1 MSNII
6 ELENCPELNFIENM
20 TLQETEDQMRE
31 LYAGYYRELT
41 GRDPEIGDADTVNL
55 LIKAFCA
62 MEYQT
67 MQYADAKG
75 RMEMLKTSTGSALDA
90 LAALVGLTRKA
101 PERATAS
108 VRFSLEEPRS
118 VVVAIPAGTRV
129 KTEDGKYFNSLE
141 YAEIKAGE
149 GYADVVVQ
157 AEEAGA
163 ESSGILSGAIKIL
176 VDPIP
181 YISGVS
187 NTTPS
192 TGGLDTEDDDSLTR
206 RIYLAPSV
214 YSCAGPRDAYEYYAR
229 EWRGDVA
236 DVRIVSPQ
244 PDEVNIYFVIEDET
258 GLRLPNTTELAGMA
272 EHMDDETIRPL
283 CDKVTALAPGEVGYA
298 ITVKYWIAESDQR
311 SVSEIQSR
319 IAAAVADFQTW
330 QRKLGRDINP
340 TELIARLREAG
351 AKRVTLTAPVDT
363 VIEATELP
371 KCSGA
376 TVTYGGLEDD

>member
-108 VRFSLEEPRS
+108 VRF
-118 VVVAIPAGTRV
+118 
-129 KTEDGKYFNSLE
+129 SLE

-258 GLRLPNTTELAGMA
+258 GLRLPNPTELAGMA

-283 CDKVTALAPGEVGYA
+283 CDHVSCLAPEEVDYT
-298 ITVKYWIAESDQR
+298 ISFTYWIAESNQR
-311 SVSEIQSR
+311 SASEIQSKVT
-319 IAAAVADFQTW
+319 AAVKDFQTW

-340 TELIARLREAG
+340 TELIARLRAAG
-351 AKRVTLTAPVDT
+351 AKRVKLTAPADVAVQT
-363 VIEATELP
+363 MMLP
-371 KCSGA
+371 KCTGVTA
-376 TVTYGGLEDD
+376 TYGGLEDD

>member
-1 MSNII
+1 M
-6 ELENCPELNFIENM
+6 
-20 TLQETEDQMRE
+20 
-31 LYAGYYRELT
+31 
-41 GRDPEIGDADTVNL
+41 
-55 LIKAFCA
+55 
-62 MEYQT
+62 
-67 MQYADAKG
+67 
-75 RMEMLKTSTGSALDA
+75 
-90 LAALVGLTRKA
+90 
-101 PERATAS
+101 
-108 VRFSLEEPRS
+108 
-118 VVVAIPAGTRV
+118 

-258 GLRLPNTTELAGMA
+258 GLRLPNAPE
-272 EHMDDETIRPL
+272 EVDYTISF
-283 CDKVTALAPGEVGYA
+283 T
-298 ITVKYWIAESDQR
+298 YWIAESNQR
-311 SVSEIQSR
+311 SASEIQSKVT
-319 IAAAVADFQTW
+319 AAVKDFQTW

-340 TELIARLREAG
+340 TELIARLRAAG
-351 AKRVTLTAPVDT
+351 AKRVKLTAPADVAVQT
-363 VIEATELP
+363 MMLP
-371 KCSGA
+371 KCTGVTA
-376 TVTYGGLEDD
+376 TYGGLEDD

>member
-41 GRDPEIGDADTVNL
+41 GKDPEIGDADTVNL

-149 GYADVVVQ
+149 SYADVVVQ

-258 GLRLPNTTELAGMA
+258 GLRLPNTTELRTG
-272 EHMDDETIRPL
+272 
-283 CDKVTALAPGEVGYA
+283 G
-298 ITVKYWIAESDQR
+298 
-311 SVSEIQSR
+311 
-319 IAAAVADFQTW
+319 
-330 QRKLGRDINP
+330 
-340 TELIARLREAG
+340 
-351 AKRVTLTAPVDT
+351 
-363 VIEATELP
+363 
-371 KCSGA
+371 
-376 TVTYGGLEDD
+376 GGLYHIVHLLDCREQPEKRKRNPEQGNGGGQGLPDMAAETWAGHQPDGADRPPAGGGGKAGEADSPGGCGRADHDAAEMHRCDGDLRRAGG